1 MSEKLKKKTPA
12 QQGQGLGNGSIPPP
26 EEHQFKSGQSGNS
39 KGSSKARTNL
49 WKFINPFMEMT
60 DAELDKVDRSKLTQ
74 AQQIALKLVENA
86 KKGKGCDS
94 ERIGPILRRSRRG
107 QGLRTPHH
115 RQGQWPL
122 RRRMRSDPGHVTDGI

>member
-26 EEHQFKSGQSGNS
+26 EEHQFKSGQSGNP

-94 ERIGPILRRSRRG
+94 ERLARYCVDRDEGKASEHLIIDKDN
-107 QGLRTPHH
+107 GL
-115 RQGQWPL
+115 
-122 RRRMRSDPGHVTDGI
+122 SDDECD